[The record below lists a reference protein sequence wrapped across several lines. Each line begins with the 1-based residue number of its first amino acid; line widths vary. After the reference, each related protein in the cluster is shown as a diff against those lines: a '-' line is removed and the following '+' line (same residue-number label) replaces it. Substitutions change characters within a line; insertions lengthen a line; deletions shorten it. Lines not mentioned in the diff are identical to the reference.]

1 MAAPEAERKASV
13 AEEAWKEVVPAFDA
27 LEKALT
33 KSEWLAGPQFSV
45 ADLNVAAALFRAL
58 TLDLKKWPK
67 LDAWL
72 HKCWDRPA
80 AKKAKAMR
88 ETK

>member
-1 MAAPEAERKASV
+1 MSDRPAPLPRATAPDSR
-13 AEEAWKEVVPAFDA
+13 PR
-27 LEKALT
+27 LR
-33 KSEWLAGPQFSV
+33 
-45 ADLNVAAALFRAL
+45 DLNVAAALFRAL